1 MRDVCPAV
9 WPPRPRACHQ
19 HTLGVLTARKKKKGW
34 GTRSRGSSSCSRS
47 SAGRGPREN
56 GQGKEGKGA
65 WREGE
70 TRRRG
75 KRASS
80 LQMSPLSEPLVH
92 NLPLQSRVE
101 SRRRIFSGLVPS
113 LLSHFS
119 SQERAA
125 PRGRVKCPTRNRLR
139 SRRSHRK
146 PAATP
151 SPVLFSL
158 FADGRSGS
166 FGDLYFRTIG
176 VWAASAELFSGCTE
190 VFYSRNRSLEIER
203 RVHAGEI
210 EIGGCV
216 RLVTLWIIGS
226 SWRSYVDFVDR
237 YDIG

>member
-1 MRDVCPAV
+1 MRNKFS
-9 WPPRPRACHQ
+9 RAGCASMPSRLAASSSRVSPTH
-19 HTLGVLTARKKKKGW
+19 ARRVDSEEEKEGL

-119 SQERAA
+119 PQERAA
-125 PRGRVKCPTRNRLR
+125 PRDRVKCPTRNRLR

-146 PAATP
+146 PAARHHPLSFSFYSSTFGAVP
-151 SPVLFSL
+151 SGIRIS
-158 FADGRSGS
+158 GRVCVA
-166 FGDLYFRTIG
+166 R
-176 VWAASAELFSGCTE
+176 AELFSGCTE
-190 VFYSRNRSLEIER
+190 VF
-203 RVHAGEI
+203 
-210 EIGGCV
+210 
-216 RLVTLWIIGS
+216 
-226 SWRSYVDFVDR
+226 
-237 YDIG
+237 